1 MHHSRGLLSGCD
13 PRSWRYRR
21 GGLGC
26 AVHRDDGDADVE
38 YGFAGCCVGA
48 TDSRGRTAPPVA
60 MLGGPDCDGCAD
72 LDLGKD
78 SLQAGKEF
86 LPAPGMIIAR
96 LLLAQSLSGPSE
108 SPEVGL
114 HIGNE
119 ALIAALSSVILL
131 T

>member
-1 MHHSRGLLSGCD
+1 MLCIG
-13 PRSWRYRR
+13 
-21 GGLGC
+21 
-26 AVHRDDGDADVE
+26 DDGHADVE

-78 SLQAGKEF
+78 SLQAGKEL

-96 LLLAQSLSGPSE
+96 LLLAQTLSGPSE